1 MTYMVYQRYT
11 TAIVDAY
18 KDNPEVPRHFEE
30 AQSHRRWLQ
39 SLDIDNT
46 VKNTLVEQ
54 AQTIEAAF
62 ERLNTRPSNLD
73 PVRDC

>member
-18 KDNPEVPRHFEE
+18 KDHPEVPHHFEE

-62 ERLNTRPSNLD
+62 ERLNTPLANLD
-73 PVRDC
+73 STRT